1 MGSIQAPALTRPS
14 RTIWPDKKK
23 MALFFSYHRY
33 GPYMLLNFQM
43 RRARGRQTRDA
54 EKLELVVHS
63 ASHASLIEPGNRFYN
78 ASYRRPIGE
87 LPISSSTRRA
97 IESVLLYKPLESLS
111 HNIFMAAAH
120 RGPPLADRQ
129 LVTRISS
136 IIRLPKTL
144 ITDLATA
151 TLNEITKSIQQGGQ
165 TRPPQTSIGTLSPN
179 YKPYKALEAS
189 PFRPGLVYNLI
200 IGDRGKGDGN
210 KGSDGIIAYWSSPS
224 GWC

>member
-1 MGSIQAPALTRPS
+1 MPTSLLPHPTRRIKFLSYWSMGLIQAPALTRPS
-14 RTIWPDKKK
+14 RTIWPEKNGRHW
-23 MALFFSYHRY
+23 ALHGKRY
-33 GPYMLLNFQM
+33 FPRFPDRTRKSLLQ
-43 RRARGRQTRDA
+43 
-54 EKLELVVHS
+54 
-63 ASHASLIEPGNRFYN
+63 RFLSQ
-78 ASYRRPIGE
+78 AHWG
-87 LPISSSTRRA
+87 TADFKFARRA
-97 IESVLLYKPLESLS
+97 IESVLLYKPLKSLS

-165 TRPPQTSIGTLSPN
+165 TRAPQTSIGTLSPN